1 MGKVVGK
8 VKNLTRKKIIF
19 DLDGTLLFIS
29 EDWKEKYQEFIDKY
43 ELELTPEELYRSIG
57 TIEEN
62 NTDTIVDKNFFI
74 KYMNERLPKPLTNE
88 ILEDYLNYYAE
99 ITLLHTEVIYDV
111 LEYLSQKYELISYS
125 DWFTENQIKRLKRYN
140 LDKFFSKI
148 YGWDVLPVK
157 PSIKGIQEIIKD
169 DNIEDFIFVGDVIK
183 YDLDIPDSMGMAT
196 IFYNRKGINQDKYE
210 EITNIEELKNI
221 F

>member
-1 MGKVVGK
+1 MGKIEEQVN
-8 VKNLTRKKIIF
+8 NLARRKIIF
-19 DLDGTLLFIS
+19 DLDGTLIFIS

-43 ELELTPEELYRSIG
+43 ELSLTPEELYRSIG

-62 NTDTIVDKNFFI
+62 STDTIVDKDFFI
-74 KYMNERLPKPLTNE
+74 KYMNERLSRPLTNE

-99 ITLLHTEVIYDV
+99 ITSLHTEVIYDV
-111 LEYLSQKYELISYS
+111 LEYLSQKYELIAYS

-169 DNIEDFIFVGDVIK
+169 DNIEDCIFVGDVIK

-196 IFYNRKGINQDKYE
+196 IFYNRKGVNQDKYK

-221 F
+221 L

>member
-1 MGKVVGK
+1 MGKIEEQVN
-8 VKNLTRKKIIF
+8 NLARRKIIF
-19 DLDGTLLFIS
+19 DLDGTLIFIS

-43 ELELTPEELYRSIG
+43 EMNLTPEELYRSIG

-62 NTDTIVDKNFFI
+62 STDTIVDKDFFI
-74 KYMNERLPKPLTNE
+74 KYMNERLSRPLTNE

-111 LEYLSQKYELISYS
+111 LEYLSQKYELIAYS

-196 IFYNRKGINQDKYE
+196 IFYNRKGVNQDKYK
-210 EITNIEELKNI
+210 EITSIEELKNTL
-221 F
+221 